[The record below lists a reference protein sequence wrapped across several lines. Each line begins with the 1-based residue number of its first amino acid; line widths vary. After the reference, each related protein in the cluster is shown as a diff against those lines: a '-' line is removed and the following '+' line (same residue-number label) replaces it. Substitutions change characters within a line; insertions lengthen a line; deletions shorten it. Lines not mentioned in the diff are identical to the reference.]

1 MSGFIKIIVPRLF
14 SLSSEKYKL
23 HKSVKGNVEF
33 LQHELEMIA
42 RTIDDQIS
50 RGEHLSSARTQWIQE
65 LRQLAYEIEDCIDR
79 YVYRLTYKQQASSIR
94 PATMVLASSQ
104 FADEIRKLRD
114 KVKEPYERI
123 RRYTSD
129 SQWSTPVEPPAPG
142 YDPHTKKADLVGI
155 DVPQEELLELLED
168 DEVERR
174 RKVISIVGFNGVG
187 KTVLA
192 EQVYE
197 SDAANQFS
205 PKAWIDAQEKDAKD
219 VLLSLHSSLGLH
231 NEPQGTSNVKLLSSK
246 LEGYLQDKRYRII
259 LIFEKI
265 LSDQASIALF
275 PVHDWK

>member
-1 MSGFIKIIVPRLF
+1 METALVSGFIKIIVPRLF

-94 PATMVLASSQ
+94 RATMVLASSQ
-104 FADEIRKLRD
+104 VADEIRKLRD
-114 KVKEPYERI
+114 
-123 RRYTSD
+123 
-129 SQWSTPVEPPAPG
+129 
-142 YDPHTKKADLVGI
+142 KADLVGI

-197 SDAANQFS
+197 NDAANQFS
-205 PKAWIDAQEKDAKD
+205 PKAWIDAQEKDAKA
-219 VLLSLHSSLGLH
+219 VLLSVHSSLGLH
-231 NEPQGTSNVKLLSSK
+231 NEVNEPLGTSNVKLLSSK
-246 LEGYLQDKRYRII
+246 LEGYLQDKRVQNHTN
-259 LIFEKI
+259 F
-265 LSDQASIALF
+265 
-275 PVHDWK
+275 

>member
-1 MSGFIKIIVPRLF
+1 
-14 SLSSEKYKL
+14 
-23 HKSVKGNVEF
+23 
-33 LQHELEMIA
+33 
-42 RTIDDQIS
+42 
-50 RGEHLSSARTQWIQE
+50 
-65 LRQLAYEIEDCIDR
+65 
-79 YVYRLTYKQQASSIR
+79 
-94 PATMVLASSQ
+94 MVLASSQ

-129 SQWSTPVEPPAPG
+129 SQWSTPVEPPAPA

-197 SDAANQFS
+197 NDAANQFS
-205 PKAWIDAQEKDAKD
+205 PKAWIDAHEKDAKD

-275 PVHDWK
+275 PVHD